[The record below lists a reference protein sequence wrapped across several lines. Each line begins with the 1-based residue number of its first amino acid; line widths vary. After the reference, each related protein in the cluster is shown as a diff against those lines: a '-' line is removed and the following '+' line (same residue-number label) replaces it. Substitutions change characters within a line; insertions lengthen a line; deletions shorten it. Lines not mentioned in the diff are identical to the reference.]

1 MSDKIEIRE
10 LDAGDRAAWDPLW
23 QGYLTFYE
31 KPLPTIVTDTVWAR
45 FHDPAES
52 VFALGAFLH
61 GDLVGIVHY
70 LFHRATWSVADR
82 CYLEDLFVTP
92 TARGHGAGR
101 ALITAVIDKARAEGS
116 ERVYWHTHE
125 SNRTARALY
134 DKMAENAGFVQY
146 RVKP

>member
-1 MSDKIEIRE
+1 M
-10 LDAGDRAAWDPLW
+10 AGLN
-23 QGYLTFYE
+23 
-31 KPLPTIVTDTVWAR
+31 
-45 FHDPAES
+45 
-52 VFALGAFLH
+52 
-61 GDLVGIVHY
+61 
-70 LFHRATWSVADR
+70 TWSVADR

-134 DKMAENAGFVQY
+134 DKMAENAGFVQC